1 MERGKIVKVRYGES
15 DGMFSDELFG
25 MICTLSESVSSQLR
39 RQFRDEKRLCVCVC
53 VVCGYPRKSVF
64 SANGLRF
71 ELNECVITG
80 IMVLLFELL
89 MLTGLLSLRKCEKKL
104 EKSNGNAIALEKYF
118 KLLCCRFKL
127 LNFTLIIS
135 KQYWSML
142 FVLAIS

>member
-1 MERGKIVKVRYGES
+1 MGKVMVCFQMNFLEWFVHSRSQYLVS
-15 DGMFSDELFG
+15 CAAS
-25 MICTLSESVSSQLR
+25 SEMKK
-39 RQFRDEKRLCVCVC
+39 DYVCVC

-80 IMVLLFELL
+80 IMILLFELL

-142 FVLAIS
+142 FVLAISWTILSTFWTAL